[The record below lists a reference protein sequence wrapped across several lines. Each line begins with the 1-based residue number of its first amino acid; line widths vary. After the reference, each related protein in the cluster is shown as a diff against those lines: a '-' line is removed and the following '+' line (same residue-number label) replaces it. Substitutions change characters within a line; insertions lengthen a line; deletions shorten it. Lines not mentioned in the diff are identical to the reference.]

1 MTEHERWRRPAA
13 PILLGEN
20 HVCAWR
26 EESSAIREL
35 LAITALRQEP
45 DADFTTTVKTVEE
58 WAGVE
63 VKG

>member
-1 MTEHERWRRPAA
+1 VR
-13 PILLGEN
+13 GGSN
-20 HVCAWR
+20 
-26 EESSAIREL
+26 AIREL
-35 LAITALRQEP
+35 LAITALRQGP